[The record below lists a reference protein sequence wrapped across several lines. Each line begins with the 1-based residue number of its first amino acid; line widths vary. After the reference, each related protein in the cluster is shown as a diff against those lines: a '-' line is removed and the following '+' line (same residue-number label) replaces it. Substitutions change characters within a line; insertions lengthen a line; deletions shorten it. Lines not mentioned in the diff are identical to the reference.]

1 MILGVLTYRAD
12 VFTYHLSVGSTS
24 IVVLKDNLSNN
35 LAEDSLID
43 YLIEVNS
50 FDKVL
55 EVVPNFIII

>member
-1 MILGVLTYRAD
+1 

-43 YLIEVNS
+43 YFIEVNS